1 MYDGEPPLSPVPT
14 WPRAVVNAAQSQ
26 PTVLPAP
33 GVQNFR
39 YSRPFRLGKPR
50 ETHAATKKRALL
62 FALRPKTKPRHIARQ
77 LEHQPLADH
86 PERRA
91 PSATN

>member
-1 MYDGEPPLSPVPT
+1 MIDRISIDC
-14 WPRAVVNAAQSQ
+14 
-26 PTVLPAP
+26 
-33 GVQNFR
+33 
-39 YSRPFRLGKPR
+39 K
-50 ETHAATKKRALL
+50 LL
-62 FALRPKTKPRHIARQ
+62 KDIECFALRPKTKPRHIARQ